1 MARVQM
7 YASLK
12 TILPLQTRE
21 VLLQLTDDDN
31 NGDFMS
37 RPPNAAYRNIQ
48 SACASAQ
55 AVVDS
60 YIGGRYILPLHRPF
74 PPQIVEIAS
83 NLALC
88 CLYDRRRELDV
99 PEGIKDRRSRYMA
112 MLKDIQSEK
121 ASVPE
126 LRRPT
131 PASALITAPEPTFSQ
146 SLLSRM

>member
-1 MARVQM
+1 MTAAGSVRGC
-7 YASLK
+7 
-12 TILPLQTRE
+12 ILRRCKRRSAFPQTGGPGCGRYE
-21 VLLQLTDDDN
+21 YH
-31 NGDFMS
+31 
-37 RPPNAAYRNIQ
+37 AAYRNIQ

-55 AVVDS
+55 AIVDS
-60 YIGGRYILPLHRPF
+60 YIGGRYTLPLSKPF

-88 CLYDRRRELDV
+88 SLYDRRRELDV
-99 PEGIKDRRSRYMA
+99 PEGIKDRRARYLA

-131 PASALITAPEPTFSQ
+131 PASALVTAPPPTFSQ